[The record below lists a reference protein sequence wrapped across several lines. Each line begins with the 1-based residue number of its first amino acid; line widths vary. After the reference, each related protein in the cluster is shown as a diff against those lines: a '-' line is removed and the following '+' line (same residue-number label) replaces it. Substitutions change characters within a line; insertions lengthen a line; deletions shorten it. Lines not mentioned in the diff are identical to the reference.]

1 MNIPI
6 KKLQTNKLYATISVI
21 TLLPHR
27 LITDHT
33 TTTPTF
39 AVPNPCSRQYLVLCH
54 ANPSLSFG
62 YLPRIYP
69 SLLLSRSSTL
79 VPDFSLPTF
88 GVNLPQRE
96 SSTCYFERAVLVLSG
111 TPNTR
116 DRVATCSRLGVVSHE
131 IFSKFFH
138 GAELRH
144 FPYGQRHQT
153 RRKLG

>member
-6 KKLQTNKLYATISVI
+6 KQLQTNKLYATISVI
-21 TLLPHR
+21 TLLLHR

-62 YLPRIYP
+62 CFPLIYP
-69 SLLLSRSSTL
+69 SRLLSRSSTL
-79 VPDFSLPTF
+79 VPDFFLLTF
-88 GVNLPQRE
+88 GVNLSQWE
-96 SSTCYFERAVLVLSG
+96 SSTCYFEQAVLVLSG

-116 DRVATCSRLGVVSHE
+116 DHHSWRYFFVPHHINGN
-131 IFSKFFH
+131 FSSTNCYPS
-138 GAELRH
+138 ERNVLS
-144 FPYGQRHQT
+144 
-153 RRKLG
+153 